1 MKRNL
6 IIVGLVA
13 ALALPTASF
22 AASHRSGHKTKSA
35 AAATAP
41 KAKAKG
47 SGARSGAA
55 LRFRPS
61 RTVPVGAKTK
71 AKSKPQAGTRAGR
84 HPKTKASAGSTK
96 TAVGTKRNN
105 AVGLPG
111 VNVSLNQGV
120 GSSASGQQG
129 LGGTALPSLPTS
141 GTGI

>member
-1 MKRNL
+1 MKKNL

-22 AASHRSGHKTKSA
+22 AASHRSGHKAKSA

-41 KAKAKG
+41 KAKG
-47 SGARSGAA
+47 SGARSGVA

-71 AKSKPQAGTRAGR
+71 AKAKPKAGTRAGR
-84 HPKTKASAGSTK
+84 HPRTKASAGRTK
-96 TAVGTKRNN
+96 TTVGTKRNN
-105 AVGLPG
+105 TVGLPG
-111 VNVSLNQGV
+111 ISVSLNQGV
-120 GSSASGQQG
+120 GSSTSGQQG
-129 LGGTALPSLPTS
+129 LGGTALPSLPIS